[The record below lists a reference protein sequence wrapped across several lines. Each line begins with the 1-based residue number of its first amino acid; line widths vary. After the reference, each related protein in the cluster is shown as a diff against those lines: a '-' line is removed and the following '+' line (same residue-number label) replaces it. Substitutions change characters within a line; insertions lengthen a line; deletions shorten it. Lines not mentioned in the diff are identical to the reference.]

1 MSPRAV
7 PITVALVAGAVLAA
21 DAHGGQAASRG
32 GPAAAPASPARARV
46 LGCRDR
52 ISGAE
57 IRTGGRRVAVRFAV
71 RPTHDARIGP
81 VAFSGA
87 LDYGRPA
94 TWAAMVRGGHWLKSV
109 ALVRPG
115 ARVTLVIPPEQRA
128 WMRLEY
134 GHGAGRPV
142 HTVTLEGCRRRG
154 SAAARRRECGPG
166 PQETCRAGPTPFS
179 GGFTIDYARAP
190 AQGRCAELIVRVAGR
205 DRPLR
210 ERLYVPRSAA
220 CP

>member
-1 MSPRAV
+1 MSPRAAV
-7 PITVALVAGAVLAA
+7 TTVALVAGAVLAPGA
-21 DAHGGQAASRG
+21 SGGQAAPGGGRAMAGG
-32 GPAAAPASPARARV
+32 GPPDAPV
-46 LGCRDR
+46 LGCRER

-57 IRTGGRRVAVRFAV
+57 IRTGGRSRPAPFLV
-71 RPTHDARIGP
+71 RPAHDTRIGP

-94 TWAAMVRGGHWLKSV
+94 TWAAMVRDGRWLKSV

-115 ARVTLVIPPEQRA
+115 SRVTIVIPREQRG

-134 GHGAGRPV
+134 VHGADRPV
-142 HTVTLEGCRRRG
+142 HAVTLQGCRRRG

-166 PQETCRAGPTPFS
+166 PQETCRSGRTPFS

-190 AQGRCAELIVRVAGR
+190 AQGRCAQLIVWVRGR
-205 DRPLR
+205 ARPLR
-210 ERLYVPRSAA
+210 ERLYVPSPGR